1 MDVRFSSGCA
11 ERRKKDW
18 QRSGTIVGTGGA
30 NPLAEPLTLIRIPF
44 LARMSS
50 NRSEPKSHWRNLC
63 PKIILEGTRMTYKT
77 EIAFGLNEHPR
88 FVGPRKYRYHSP
100 IISAEWGGF
109 LNAPWG
115 ECLITFSPER
125 ETLALETYELWL
137 KLFEHQPY
145 LSYIIDRFHLST
157 QVYQWLYRHRKYDF
171 TELEER
177 LYRLGFRLVFCHR
190 DPDTFV
196 EARRERL
203 KVSGNPSQYDELTM
217 IMREQELL
225 ASYAEKSILPKF
237 YVDIT
242 DGDLPSK
249 MEAIVGWYEATG
261 GLALDGDRVRPVV
274 DEKMPSV
281 VESAA

>member
-1 MDVRFSSGCA
+1 
-11 ERRKKDW
+11 
-18 QRSGTIVGTGGA
+18 
-30 NPLAEPLTLIRIPF
+30 
-44 LARMSS
+44 
-50 NRSEPKSHWRNLC
+50 
-63 PKIILEGTRMTYKT
+63 
-77 EIAFGLNEHPR
+77 
-88 FVGPRKYRYHSP
+88 
-100 IISAEWGGF
+100 
-109 LNAPWG
+109 
-115 ECLITFSPER
+115 
-125 ETLALETYELWL
+125 L

-145 LSYIIDRFHLST
+145 LSYIVDRFHLST

-171 TELEER
+171 SELEER

-203 KVSGNPSQYDELTM
+203 KVSGNPSQYDDLTM

-242 DGDLPSK
+242 DGDLAAK
-249 MEAIVGWYEATG
+249 MEAIVSWYEATG
-261 GLALDGDRVRPVV
+261 GLTLDGDRVRPVV

>member
-1 MDVRFSSGCA
+1 
-11 ERRKKDW
+11 
-18 QRSGTIVGTGGA
+18 
-30 NPLAEPLTLIRIPF
+30 
-44 LARMSS
+44 MSS
-50 NRSEPKSHWRNLC
+50 NRPEPKSSWRNLC

-145 LSYIIDRFHLST
+145 LSYIVDRFHLST

-171 TELEER
+171 SELEER

-190 DPDTFV
+190 DPDSFV

-203 KVSGNPSQYDELTM
+203 KVSGNPSQYDDLTM

-242 DGDLPSK
+242 DGDLAAK

-261 GLALDGDRVRPVV
+261 GLTLDGDRVRPVV
-274 DEKMPSV
+274 NEKMPSV
-281 VESAA
+281 VQSAA